1 MFHFFVYEEYIPQGQ
16 VDGGGGEVAG
26 GGDGYFAAGIL
37 SGRGG

>member
-16 VDGGGGEVAG
+16 VDGEGGAVGGGG
-26 GGDGYFAAGIL
+26 GYFAAGIL